1 LGTTGKNPFGQ
12 PSILLQS
19 FMRSLAALLAFAVVT
34 ALNLLWWWWPNRPV
48 EIAGW
53 TSAPLQSV
61 SFAPY
66 RPGQSPLTRTFPTAD
81 QIDQDLKR
89 LQGKVGAVRTYS
101 TGENLEAVPQRAGK
115 YGLKV
120 WHGAWLN
127 DNDKENLEQVNLLI
141 DHANKY
147 PDTIER
153 VIVGNEVLLRKDL
166 TVNQLRSYI
175 RQVKSRVKQPV
186 TYADVWEFWLRNPSL
201 ADEVDFIT
209 VHLLPYWEDEPIGLE
224 RREADGKLR
233 IEKHLLD
240 IYRKVQARFPGKK
253 IVIGETGWPSDG
265 RMRSDARPGRVE
277 QVKYFSI
284 FRTIAEREKFD
295 YNVVEAFDQY
305 WKARQEGTVGAAW
318 GLLDAFRNDKFELGK
333 PVVAEPHWRILFA
346 LSTILSGLLLT
357 AFFSWRRRAP
367 AKPIAIFAVFCQFVA
382 TCYVQSVWLDMSRT
396 FYFERMLGVAFW
408 AILLGAFAYALL
420 RGIADSLTGR
430 MADPSLYGAR
440 VREAWRAWREL
451 PRFRV
456 LQRADLLLQMLYL
469 VLTVLCIFYLI
480 VITID
485 WYDGVIRLSDTFF
498 RQIAID
504 GRYRDFPIWS
514 FVLPSIVLMA
524 WKVLTVLRREKV
536 SRPERLMRALS
547 FGRLLGYDGSR
558 GFVRMDR
565 SFSRFMPVLPEIVLS
580 ALLIVWA
587 AAMLLTEGAIKL
599 YDGGSGGFVAV
610 DGGRWVIRTL
620 FWNTQAD
627 WFAGIAVLMA
637 IPYLATIYV
646 SIREPLAEPPPD
658 SYTSKW

>member
-1 LGTTGKNPFGQ
+1 
-12 PSILLQS
+12 
-19 FMRSLAALLAFAVVT
+19 MALVTFAVVT
-34 ALNLLWWWWPNRPV
+34 ALNLLWWWWPNQPV
-48 EIAGW
+48 EITGW
-53 TSAPLQSV
+53 TNAPLQSV

-66 RPGQSPLTRTFPTAD
+66 RPGQSPLTRTFPTPD

-89 LQGKVGAVRTYS
+89 LQGKVRSVRTYS
-101 TGENLEAVPQRAGK
+101 AGENLEAVPQRAGK
-115 YGLKV
+115 YGIKV

-127 DNDKENLEQVNLLI
+127 DNDKENLEQINLLI
-141 DHANKY
+141 DHANRY

-166 TVNQLRSYI
+166 TVNQLRGYI

-209 VHLLPYWEDEPIGLE
+209 IHLLPYWEDEPIGLD
-224 RREADGKLR
+224 RRDPDGSLR
-233 IEKHLLD
+233 IENHLRA
-240 IYRKVQARFPGKK
+240 IFKKVQERFPDKK

-277 QVKYFSI
+277 QVRYFSI
-284 FRTIAEREKFD
+284 FRSLAEREHFD
-295 YNVVEAFDQY
+295 YNIVEAFDQY

-318 GLLDAFRNDKFELGK
+318 GLLDAQRNDKFQLGQS
-333 PVVAEPHWRILFA
+333 VSAEPHWRMLFT
-346 LSTILSGLLLT
+346 LSTILSAGLLV
-357 AFFSWRRRAP
+357 AFASWKRRPIPRA
-367 AKPIAIFAVFCQFVA
+367 IAIFGLFAQLVA
-382 TCYVQSVWLDMSRT
+382 TCYVQAVWIDLSRN
-396 FYFERMLGVAFW
+396 FYFEKMVGVVFWGLLLAAFS
-408 AILLGAFAYALL
+408 FALL
-420 RGIADSLTGR
+420 RGIADSLTHR

-451 PRFRV
+451 PRSRIV
-456 LQRADLLLQMLYL
+456 QRADLLAQFLYL

-485 WYDGVIRLSDTFF
+485 WYDGVIRLSDTFY

-514 FVLPSIVLMA
+514 FVIPSIVLMA
-524 WKVLTVLRREKV
+524 WKIMTVLRKEKV
-536 SRPERLMRALS
+536 PRPERFAKALS
-547 FGRLLGYDGSR
+547 FGRLLGYDGSA
-558 GFVRMDR
+558 GYVRMDK
-565 SFSRFMPVLPEIVLS
+565 SFSRLRPVLPEIALS
-580 ALLIVWA
+580 SMLILWAVALVV
-587 AAMLLTEGAIKL
+587 TEGAIKL
-599 YDGGSGGFVAV
+599 YDGGSGGFVSA

-627 WFAGIAVLMA
+627 WFAGLAIVMAV
-637 IPYLATIYV
+637 PYLATIYV
-646 SIREPLAEPPPD
+646 SLREPLAEPPPD

>member
-1 LGTTGKNPFGQ
+1 
-12 PSILLQS
+12 
-19 FMRSLAALLAFAVVT
+19 MRSLVALLAFIGVA
-34 ALNLLWWWWPNRPV
+34 ALNYLWWWYPNRPV

-53 TSAPLQSV
+53 TTAPLQSV

-66 RPGQSPLTRTFPTAD
+66 RPGQSPLTRTFPTPD
-81 QIDQDLKR
+81 QIDEDLKR
-89 LQGKVGAVRTYS
+89 LQGKVRAVRTYS
-101 TGENLEAVPQRAGK
+101 AGENLEAVPQRAGK

-127 DNDKENLEQVNLLI
+127 NNEKENLEQINLLI

-147 PDTIER
+147 KDTIER

-166 TVNQLRSYI
+166 TAAELRRYI
-175 RQVKSRVKQPV
+175 RQVKQRVSQPV

-209 VHLLPYWEDEPIGLE
+209 IHILPYWEDEPIGLD
-224 RREADGKLR
+224 RREADGKLA
-233 IEKHLLD
+233 IEKHLVD
-240 IYRKVQARFPGKK
+240 IYKKIQARFPGKR

-284 FRTIAEREKFD
+284 FRTAADREGLD
-295 YNVVEAFDQY
+295 YNVIEAFDQY

-318 GLLDAFRNDKFELGK
+318 GLLDAQRHDKFELGK
-333 PVVAEPHWRILFA
+333 PVTAEPSWRVLFT
-346 LSTILSGLLLT
+346 LSTMAGALLLLAFVSMRRAHHWKGICIF
-357 AFFSWRRRAP
+357 AFFAQ
-367 AKPIAIFAVFCQFVA
+367 VVA
-382 TCYVQSVWLDMSRT
+382 TCYVQATWTDLSRA
-396 FYFERMLGVAFW
+396 FYFERTVGVAFW
-408 AILLGAFAYALL
+408 AALLALFSYALL

-451 PRFRV
+451 PRYRIV
-456 LQRADLLLQMLYL
+456 QRADLLAQMLYL
-469 VLTVLCIFYLI
+469 VLTALCIFYLI
-480 VITID
+480 VISID
-485 WYDGVIRLSDTFF
+485 WYDGVIRFSETFY

-514 FVLPSIVLMA
+514 FVIPSIVLML
-524 WKVLTVLRREKV
+524 WKTITILRTEPVARDHRVAK
-536 SRPERLMRALS
+536 ALS

-565 SFSRFMPVLPEIVLS
+565 RLSRFGPVMPEIVL
-580 ALLIVWA
+580 
-587 AAMLLTEGAIKL
+587 AAMLVFWAAVMVVTEGAIKL
-599 YDGGSGGFVAV
+599 HDGGSGGFVAV

-620 FWNTQAD
+620 FWNTQAN
-627 WFAGIAVLMA
+627 WFAFLALLMA
-637 IPYLATIYV
+637 VPYLATIYV
-646 SIREPLAEPPPD
+646 SMREPLAELPPD

>member
-1 LGTTGKNPFGQ
+1 
-12 PSILLQS
+12 
-19 FMRSLAALLAFAVVT
+19 MRSLAALLAFAVVT
-34 ALNLLWWWWPNRPV
+34 ALNLLWWWWPDRPV

-66 RPGQSPLTRTFPTAD
+66 RPGQSPLTRSFPTAD

-89 LQGKVGAVRTYS
+89 LQGKVRAVRTYS

-166 TVNQLRSYI
+166 TVNQLRAYI
-175 RQVKSRVKQPV
+175 RLVKSRVKQPV

-224 RREADGKLR
+224 RREADGQLR

-240 IYRKVQARFPGKK
+240 IYHKVQQRFPGKK

-318 GLLDAFRNDKFELGK
+318 GLLDAYRHDKFELGK

-346 LSTILSGLLLT
+346 LSTILSGLLLI

-367 AKPIAIFAVFCQFVA
+367 VKPIAIFAVFCQVVA

-408 AILLGAFAYALL
+408 AILLGAFGYALL

-440 VREAWRAWREL
+440 VREAWHAWREL

-469 VLTVLCIFYLI
+469 VLTVLCIFYLV

-485 WYDGVIRLSDTFF
+485 WYDGVIRFSDAFF

-524 WKVLTVLRREKV
+524 WKVLTVLRKEKV

-587 AAMLLTEGAIKL
+587 VAMLLTEGAIKL
-599 YDGGSGGFVAV
+599 YDGGSGGFVAA

-637 IPYLATIYV
+637 VPYLATIFV

>member
-1 LGTTGKNPFGQ
+1 MLRA
-12 PSILLQS
+12 LV
-19 FMRSLAALLAFAVVT
+19 ALLAFAGVA

-53 TSAPLQSV
+53 TTAPLQSV

-66 RPGQSPLTRTFPTAD
+66 RPGQSPLSRTFPTPD
-81 QIDQDLKR
+81 QIDDDLHR
-89 LQGKVGAVRTYS
+89 LQGKVRAVRTYS
-101 TGENLEAVPQRAGK
+101 AGENLEAVPQRAGK

-120 WHGAWLN
+120 WHSAWLN
-127 DNDKENLEQVNLLI
+127 NNEKENLEQINLLI

-147 PDTIER
+147 KDTVER

-166 TVNQLRSYI
+166 TANELRRYI
-175 RQVKSRVKQPV
+175 RQVKQRVSQPV

-209 VHLLPYWEDEPIGLE
+209 IHILPYWEDEPIGLD
-224 RREADGKLR
+224 RREADGTPS
-233 IEKHLLD
+233 IEKHIVD
-240 IYRKVQARFPGKK
+240 IYKKVQARFPGKT

-277 QVKYFSI
+277 QVRYFST

-318 GLLDAFRNDKFELGK
+318 GLLDAQRHDKFELGK
-333 PVVAEPHWRILFA
+333 PVVAEPNWRMLYI
-346 LSTILSGLLLT
+346 LSTLASGLMLMGFVSL
-357 AFFSWRRRAP
+357 RRQTKGKAV
-367 AKPIAIFAVFCQFVA
+367 AIFAVFAQLVT
-382 TCYVQSVWLDMSRT
+382 TCYVQATWIDLSRT
-396 FYFERMLGVAFW
+396 FYFERMLGVVFW
-408 AILLGAFAYALL
+408 ALLLGLFSYALL

-440 VREAWRAWREL
+440 VREAWHAWREL
-451 PRFRV
+451 PRYRV
-456 LQRADLLLQMLYL
+456 VQRADLMAQLLYL
-469 VLTVLCIFYLI
+469 ALTVLCIFYL
-480 VITID
+480 VVLTID
-485 WYDGVIRLSDTFF
+485 WYDGVIRLSDTWY

-514 FVLPSIVLMA
+514 FVIPSLVLMA
-524 WKVLTVLRREKV
+524 WKTLTIVRSDPV
-536 SRPERLMRALS
+536 SRADRWAKALS

-565 SFSRFMPVLPEIVLS
+565 SFSRVVPVLAEIVL
-580 ALLIVWA
+580 AFLLISWA
-587 AAMLLTEGAIKL
+587 AVMLVTEGAIKL
-599 YDGGSGGFVAV
+599 YDGGAGGFVAA

-627 WFAGIAVLMA
+627 WFAALAVLMA

-646 SIREPLAEPPPD
+646 SIRQPLAEPPPD